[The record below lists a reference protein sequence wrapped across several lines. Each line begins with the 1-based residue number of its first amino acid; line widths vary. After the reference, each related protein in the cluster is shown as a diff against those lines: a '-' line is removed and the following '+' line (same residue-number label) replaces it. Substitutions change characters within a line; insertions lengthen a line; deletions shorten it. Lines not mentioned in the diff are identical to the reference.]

1 MIPIKSGLTPVI
13 TRGSILL
20 IMDDTL
26 SAKQTQLLKV
36 IIDEY
41 IATAEPVGSV
51 ALENKYN
58 LGVSP
63 ATIRNEMAALTSKG
77 YLKQPHTSAG
87 RIPTPK
93 AMKFYINQ
101 LMEEKSLSVTDEVH
115 AKEEVWDSRDNV
127 ERLMR
132 DATHALA
139 HQTNYLAV
147 ATLDDGQAWG
157 HGHSNLFDS
166 PEFTVRVCQSLFEAL
181 EGERSLRELF
191 FEHFTGASPIEV
203 LFGEE
208 LGWEFFEPIG
218 LVASRFRL
226 GGKVGAIGVVGP
238 FRLNYSRVIP
248 TVRYFGNL
256 IQEVGVNA

>member
-1 MIPIKSGLTPVI
+1 ME
-13 TRGSILL
+13 
-20 IMDDTL
+20 DTL
-26 SAKQTQLLKV
+26 STRQTSLLKV

-41 IATAEPVGSV
+41 ITTAEPVGSV

-63 ATIRNEMAALTSKG
+63 ATIRNEMALLTSKG
-77 YLKQPHTSAG
+77 FLKQPHTSAG
-87 RIPTPK
+87 RVPTPK

-115 AKEEVWDSRDNV
+115 AKEEVWDSRDNT

-132 DATHALA
+132 DATQALA
-139 HQTNYLAV
+139 DQTHYLAV
-147 ATLDDGQAWG
+147 SALDNGDAWSF
-157 HGHSNLFDS
+157 GHSNLFES
-166 PEFTVRVCQSLFEAL
+166 PEFYNYHVCQSLFGIL
-181 EGERSLRELF
+181 EEERRLRELF

-218 LVASRFRL
+218 MVTSRFQL
-226 GGKVGAIGVVGP
+226 GETKGAIGVVGP
-238 FRLNYSRVIP
+238 FRLNYARVIP

-256 IQEVGVNA
+256 IQELSANA